1 MTRSHATSTAVAPS
15 ARERTLRQRVVA
27 TARELAG
34 RDFDR
39 FVVRTYP
46 DGTVHWR
53 VELRRNPS
61 SQRKLELLKRLYDRL
76 SHELASLD
84 PEPLVTFNG
93 PDDF

>member
-1 MTRSHATSTAVAPS
+1 MI
-15 ARERTLRQRVVA
+15 EI
-27 TARELAG
+27 ARELTG

-53 VELRRNPS
+53 IELRRNPS
-61 SQRKLELLKRLYDRL
+61 PKRKLDLLRRMYDRL
-76 SHELASLD
+76 SRDLARLD
-84 PEPLVTFNG
+84 PEPFVTFNG